1 MSLYNLP
8 DIVLASE
15 EHFIYIFTLFLIK
28 ALKILSM
35 VSLVKGLPLESLEK

>member
-8 DIVLASE
+8 DIDLALE
-15 EHFIYIFTLFLIK
+15 KHFIYIFTLFLIK

-35 VSLVKGLPLESLEK
+35 VSLVKGLPLESLET

>member
-15 EHFIYIFTLFLIK
+15 EHFIYIFTLFFIK